1 MPRRQRGDTSSN
13 SRRPHHQC
21 PVSKSGDCAALKA
34 QKGRFE
40 SDAGHQFGAATGAEL
55 SLARMIVLGS
65 IPRCSTKFIPV
76 KRTGCVHPTV
86 NRTAAGSNPA
96 TGANCRVRLLARIP
110 GSQPGEMGSI
120 PIRGSSF
127 LPVAQPDERRATNAE
142 DAGSTPAGKANHQG
156 VGEPSRPR
164 LPWKQENVGANPT
177 TLTIRCPLL
186 RAANTVQWRNGNATA
201 CKAVMSRIDTGLHLH
216 ALVAQLEE
224 RAASTCKVRGSRP
237 RESANILDVDQ
248 PEDRPCPKREAAR
261 SSRAVEANP
270 ESEREGSRAPPAKRS
285 VAKAMSIVRSA
296 LRQCD

>member
-1 MPRRQRGDTSSN
+1 MQDRRGGSVT
-13 SRRPHHQC
+13 HCLHQ
-21 PVSKSGDCAALKA
+21 
-34 QKGRFE
+34 
-40 SDAGHQFGAATGAEL
+40 
-55 SLARMIVLGS
+55 
-65 IPRCSTKFIPV
+65 FIPV

-96 TGANCRVRLLARIP
+96 TGANCRVRLLARMP

-127 LPVAQPDERRATNAE
+127 LPVAQPDERRVTNAE

-177 TLTIRCPLL
+177 TLTIRHGAVAKRERDRLQSGYEPDRHRPAPPCSRSSTG
-186 RAANTVQWRNGNATA
+186 RARSFYLQGSGFET
-201 CKAVMSRIDTGLHLH
+201 SR
-216 ALVAQLEE
+216 E
-224 RAASTCKVRGSRP
+224 RQF
-237 RESANILDVDQ
+237 LDVDQ

-296 LRQCD
+296 LRHAVMV